1 MVTSPS
7 GGGKTTLSTMYMS
20 RFPKRVTE
28 EGKCIPVLA
37 ATIPAPASVKGMVTS
52 LLEALGDPI
61 PDKGTTVTQTFRLY
75 KLLRDCG
82 VEMILLDEFQ
92 HIVDFDR
99 LKILATAADWLKN
112 LINNTNIPMVLM
124 GIPGCDIILDT
135 NVQLERR
142 FSSRMMLEPFAF
154 KTKPDQL
161 EFRKFCKALDE
172 KLPFDTRANLDSWET
187 SFRIY
192 WATGGVVGKVMALV
206 RNAAEL
212 GIKSNVQ
219 NITFDQLAKAYEI
232 KWGLA
237 NLMRF
242 GKRIENPFETELK
255 DLMEIPAPKIH
266 DDNLLT
272 RIESR
277 RRGHG
282 QARLGEILSTRNRS
296 EPTYTE

>member
-1 MVTSPS
+1 
-7 GGGKTTLSTMYMS
+7 
-20 RFPKRVTE
+20 
-28 EGKCIPVLA
+28 
-37 ATIPAPASVKGMVTS
+37 
-52 LLEALGDPI
+52 
-61 PDKGTTVTQTFRLY
+61 
-75 KLLRDCG
+75 
-82 VEMILLDEFQ
+82 
-92 HIVDFDR
+92 
-99 LKILATAADWLKN
+99 
-112 LINNTNIPMVLM
+112 
-124 GIPGCDIILDT
+124 
-135 NVQLERR
+135 
-142 FSSRMMLEPFAF
+142 
-154 KTKPDQL
+154 
-161 EFRKFCKALDE
+161 
-172 KLPFDTRANLDSWET
+172 
-187 SFRIY
+187 
-192 WATGGVVGKVMALV
+192 MALV